1 MLNRFFFN
9 GFAYNILYY
18 NIFQFLYFYLITM
31 SVKQTFKNSTLE
43 VIVQSIIQVFKKS
56 SQYKNLCI
64 NVNKV
69 DN

>member
-1 MLNRFFFN
+1 MLKIEINVEN
-9 GFAYNILYY
+9 SKWKKDIPGFKENIE
-18 NIFQFLYFYLITM
+18 QA
-31 SVKQTFKNSTLE
+31 VKQTFKNSTLE

>member
-18 NIFQFLYFYLITM
+18 NIFQLLYFYFITIL
-31 SVKQTFKNSTLE
+31 VKQTFKNSTVE

-56 SQYKNLCI
+56 SQYKN
-64 NVNKV
+64 NV
-69 DN
+69 